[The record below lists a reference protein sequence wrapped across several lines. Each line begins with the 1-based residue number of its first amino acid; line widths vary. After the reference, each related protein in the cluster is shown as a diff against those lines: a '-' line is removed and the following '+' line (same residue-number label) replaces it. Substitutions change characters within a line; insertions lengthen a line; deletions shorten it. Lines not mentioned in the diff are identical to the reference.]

1 MTIPSKNSR
10 RPPIRR
16 KHGRARAGI
25 SLLEL
30 VVSLP
35 SSAMLIG
42 CLGLCIGLMMK
53 AKTQDEN
60 LFQTGYQLAETM
72 SRISSDLESA
82 TSIVSISPDR
92 VEFTVPDRNDDGLP
106 EQIKYEWTSVTSSIL
121 WSTNNG
127 PPAALFDDVG
137 LFELTPRS
145 TAVSATV
152 PCHQFSEVAILKRID
167 AVPGCV
173 YKEQVINAS
182 NAIGQY
188 IIPDLSVAS
197 ARWDLGKLR
206 LMAKSAGGSQ
216 DGVLRVRVT
225 GANSSRTPSSTIHAE
240 INISESSLGPSY
252 RWLSIPIAP
261 ISWQNANTPLCVTLS
276 SGGGTGDVAY
286 VQYLECPTGMPTNA
300 NLLTSANGGSSWT
313 ASNGTR
319 GLRHYAYGF
328 FDDYDGKRQFLTS
341 IDLRLVS
348 ASNSSSTT
356 ETSIRLLAKPELLTT
371 DLLVIQSEE
380 QINAP

>member
-1 MTIPSKNSR
+1 
-10 RPPIRR
+10 
-16 KHGRARAGI
+16 
-25 SLLEL
+25 
-30 VVSLP
+30 
-35 SSAMLIG
+35 
-42 CLGLCIGLMMK
+42 MK
-53 AKTQDEN
+53 AKTQDEK
-60 LFQTGYQLAETM
+60 LFQTGYQLTETM

-82 TSIVSISPDR
+82 TSIAFISSDQ
-92 VEFTVPDRNDDGLP
+92 VEFTVPDRNNDGLP
-106 EQIKYEWTSVTSSIL
+106 EQIKYEWASSTSSLL

-127 PPAALFDDVG
+127 PQTALFDDVG

-188 IIPDLSVAS
+188 FIPDLGFGSP
-197 ARWDLGKLR
+197 RWDLGKLR
-206 LMAKSAGGSQ
+206 LMVKSAGGSQ

-225 GANSSRTPSSTIHAE
+225 DSSGSLTPSNTILSE
-240 INISESSLGPSY
+240 TNIAESSLGTTY

-261 ISWQNANTPLCVTLS
+261 ISWQNANPPLCITLS

-286 VQYLECPTGMPTNA
+286 VQYMECTTGMPTNA
-300 NLLTSANGGSSWT
+300 NLITSTNGGTSWT

-328 FDDYDGKRQFLTS
+328 YDGYNGNRQFLTS

-348 ASNSSSTT
+348 ASNNSTTT
-356 ETSIRLLAKPELLTT
+356 ETSIRMLAKPELLTT
-371 DLLVIQSEE
+371 DLLTMQSEG

>member
-1 MTIPSKNSR
+1 MTSHLKNRS

-16 KHGRARAGI
+16 KSQRARSGI

-35 SSAMLIG
+35 ATAMLIG

-53 AKTQDEN
+53 AKTQDEK
-60 LFQTGYQLAETM
+60 LFQTSYQLSETL

-82 TSIVSISPDR
+82 TSIAFISTDR
-92 VEFTVPDRNDDGLP
+92 VEFTVPDRNNDGLP
-106 EQIKYEWTSVTSSIL
+106 EQIKYEWTSLTHSIL

-127 PPAALFDDVG
+127 PQTTLFDDVG

-152 PCHQFSEVAILKRID
+152 PCHQFSEVAILKKID
-167 AVPGCV
+167 AVPACV

-188 IIPDLSVAS
+188 FVPDLTVAS

-206 LMAKSAGGSQ
+206 LMVKSAGGSQ

-225 GANSSRTPSSTIHAE
+225 GSGTSRTPSSTIHAE
-240 INISESSLGPSY
+240 INIAESSLGPTY

-261 ISWQNANTPLCVTLS
+261 ISWQNANTPLCITLS

-286 VQYLECPTGMPTNA
+286 VQYMECATGMPTNA
-300 NLLTSANGGSSWT
+300 NLLTSTNGGTSWT

-328 FDDYDGKRQFLTS
+328 YDGYNGNRQFLTS

-348 ASNSSSTT
+348 ASNNATTT
-356 ETSIRLLAKPELLTT
+356 ETSIRMLAKPELLTT
-371 DLLVIQSEE
+371 DLLTMMSEE

>member
-1 MTIPSKNSR
+1 MR
-10 RPPIRR
+10 Q
-16 KHGRARAGI
+16 KHSRARSGI

-35 SSAMLIG
+35 STAMLIG

-60 LFQTGYQLAETM
+60 LFQTSYQLTETQ

-82 TSIVSISPDR
+82 TSIAFISPTR
-92 VEFTVPDRNDDGLP
+92 VEFTVPDRNNDGLP
-106 EQIKYEWTSVTSSIL
+106 EQIKYEFASSTSSVL

-127 PPAALFDDVG
+127 PQTALFDDVS

-145 TAVSATV
+145 TVVSATV

-167 AVPGCV
+167 ALPGSV

-182 NAIGQY
+182 KAIGQY
-188 IIPDLSVAS
+188 LVPDLSVAN
-197 ARWDLGKLR
+197 ARWDFGKLR
-206 LMAKSAGGSQ
+206 LMVKSAGVSQ

-225 GANSSRTPSSTIHAE
+225 GSNASLTPSSTIHTE
-240 INISESSLGPSY
+240 INIAESSLGPTY

-261 ISWQNANTPLCVTLS
+261 ISWQDANNPLCITLS

-286 VQYLECPTGMPTNA
+286 VQYLECTTGMPTNA
-300 NLLTSANGGSSWT
+300 NLLTSSNGGSSWT
-313 ASNGTR
+313 ASNGTK

-328 FDDYDGKRQFLTS
+328 YDDYNGRRQFLTS
-341 IDLRLVS
+341 INLRLVS
-348 ASNSSSTT
+348 ASNKSTTT
-356 ETSIRLLAKPELLTT
+356 ETSIRILAKPELLTT
-371 DLLVIQSEE
+371 DMLTLQSE
-380 QINAP
+380 